1 MFATYSNKSMIFFG
15 LFFFSFAIW
24 RFHDYFNPNIEVQR
38 HHTLHIHLEVRIW
51 YLEQL
56 KKGDFN
62 SAILSRQEPIIN
74 QQATDATKLEMER
87 KKSKIHSF
95 VLRLHVKWHLL
106 LNRQNVQVLFLKKMF
121 NFRWWWYWNKD
132 HLPLNGS
139 SLWINVA
146 R

>member
-87 KKSKIHSF
+87 KKSKKHSF

-106 LNRQNVQVLFLKKMF
+106 LNRQNVQVLFLKNCSIF
-121 NFRWWWYWNKD
+121 GDDDIETRTTC
-132 HLPLNGS
+132 
-139 SLWINVA
+139 LWMA
-146 R
+146 HPCELM

>member
-1 MFATYSNKSMIFFG
+1 MIFFG

-87 KKSKIHSF
+87 KKLEKHSF
-95 VLRLHVKWHLL
+95 ILRFYVKRHLL
-106 LNRQNVQVLFLKKMF
+106 LNL
-121 NFRWWWYWNKD
+121 
-132 HLPLNGS
+132 
-139 SLWINVA
+139 
-146 R
+146 

>member
-1 MFATYSNKSMIFFG
+1 MCLLLIRTNPWSFLVSS
-15 LFFFSFAIW
+15 FFSFAIW

-87 KKSKIHSF
+87 KKLEKHSF
-95 VLRLHVKWHLL
+95 VLCLHVKWHLVL
-106 LNRQNVQVLFLKKMF
+106 DLQNVQLLFLKIVQFTAMMILKQGPPAF
-121 NFRWWWYWNKD
+121 EWLILVN
-132 HLPLNGS
+132 
-139 SLWINVA
+139 
-146 R
+146 

>member
-1 MFATYSNKSMIFFG
+1 MPSFAFIIETLLWNKIWARIILNRVEMCYMCLLLIRTNPWSF
-15 LFFFSFAIW
+15 LVSSFFSFAIW

-38 HHTLHIHLEVRIW
+38 HHTLHIYLEVRIW

-87 KKSKIHSF
+87 KKLEKHSF
-95 VLRLHVKWHLL
+95 VLRFYVKRHLL
-106 LNRQNVQVLFLKKMF
+106 LNL
-121 NFRWWWYWNKD
+121 
-132 HLPLNGS
+132 
-139 SLWINVA
+139 
-146 R
+146 